1 MKERSWYLLVGLLIS
16 ISFALVFIEWHDEWV
31 PRLSIY
37 ILFGAGNLFGYGM
50 ATLILNHIYG
60 FLEDE

>member
-1 MKERSWYLLVGLLIS
+1 MKERSWYLLVGLLMS

-37 ILFGAGNLFGYGM
+37 ILLVHC
-50 ATLILNHIYG
+50 LL
-60 FLEDE
+60 